1 MKTRDLLVLGKG
13 RHPCIALCWVHK
25 SLALPAS
32 GFLIARLSP
41 PSSLAHAITGRAPS
55 ALMWPPP
62 VAPLAWTRRAWSPP
76 ARFANG
82 RKMAIEVLDL
92 RTGRHRM
99 LAWRRSTTSPP
110 LGLHTDAWT
119 FDEEALAWGHAV
131 LQAATPCDLLVI
143 DELGP
148 LELVQGQ
155 GWMIGLDPLRAG
167 RYRLALVVVRPALLP
182 RFREHL
188 DGMEHLTLTVTG
200 DNRDT
205 LPGQIM
211 AMWGDDR

>member
-1 MKTRDLLVLGKG
+1 MLGSQVAG
-13 RHPCIALCWVHK
+13 PSGQRLFDSQALT
-25 SLALPAS
+25 AL
-32 GFLIARLSP
+32 
-41 PSSLAHAITGRAPS
+41 ITGPRDHGKSTLCAHVAAASRAAGLDAAGLVS
-55 ALMWPPP
+55 
-62 VAPLAWTRRAWSPP
+62 P

-119 FDEEALAWGHAV
+119 FDEAALAWGHAV